1 VLEPEACRG
10 RFRSSSLGS
19 QPLTYVSPSGN
30 FLEMGP
36 SRYARFKWE
45 LRQTM
50 RLVSDELGRRRDG
63 VSGDGSLAELEE
75 IFQELER
82 LNRAVPSGA
91 HRLRAFRIAG
101 TWPKDSELRTRLLR
115 LARLVGP
122 ELP

>member
-1 VLEPEACRG
+1 VLEPKACRG
-10 RFRSSSLGS
+10 RFRSSSRGS
-19 QPLTYVSPSGN
+19 QPLTYVSPSGK

-36 SRYARFKWE
+36 TRYARFKSE

-63 VSGDGSLAELEE
+63 VSGDGSLTELEE
-75 IFQELER
+75 IFPELER
-82 LNRAVPSGA
+82 FNRAVPSGA
-91 HRLRAFRIAG
+91 HRLRAARTAR

-115 LARLVGP
+115 FARLVRP